1 MLAIVLTCDR
11 YRALTEHM
19 IHCYND
25 VWSRHPFLFC
35 VPYQAVD
42 GINSSNSRYVRTP
55 PRIKETVLNLLMD
68 LEDEQW
74 VYWCIDDKYPMQ
86 LKLERIEPIVDWLSS
101 ELSGEDISGL
111 LFCRCRSLL
120 HSDNL
125 TGNRRISKSGEVLL
139 ERRAY
144 HQIWI
149 HQFLRVKVLRYLFR
163 SFPDEI
169 SSAKTMDTLLLN
181 VQKPASHRLFVT
193 RDNLAIFGESTS
205 RGEITKNCY
214 ESIRNKKLPLCEW
227 TLRDDA
233 KEIIMGRF
241 DLPGGRSRMTELAR
255 EVRARV
261 AVEID
266 REIVLQALIGR
277 WRGGAS
283 HGKGPLPS
291 WRALYVVVPQC

>member
-35 VPYQAVD
+35 VPYQAVN
-42 GINSSNSRYVRTP
+42 GTNSSNSRYVRTP

-86 LKLERIEPIVDWLSS
+86 LELDRIESIVDWLSS

-125 TGNRRISKSGEVLL
+125 TWNRRISKSGEVLL

-149 HQFLRVKVLRYLFR
+149 HEFPRVKVLLYFSVISGWNKFSKNYGHAAMERPKA
-163 SFPDEI
+163 SF
-169 SSAKTMDTLLLN
+169 
-181 VQKPASHRLFVT
+181 ASVVCHQRQ
-193 RDNLAIFGESTS
+193 S
-205 RGEITKNCY
+205 CY
-214 ESIRNKKLPLCEW
+214 IRRKH
-227 TLRDDA
+227 
-233 KEIIMGRF
+233 
-241 DLPGGRSRMTELAR
+241 
-255 EVRARV
+255 V
-261 AVEID
+261 A
-266 REIVLQALIGR
+266 
-277 WRGGAS
+277 WRN
-283 HGKGPLPS
+283 
-291 WRALYVVVPQC
+291 